1 MQSLGTI
8 LASRE
13 LDELRMI
20 ATLWGV
26 EPPRDT
32 GLAALNRLEN
42 GIRDPISSRFVWEK
56 LDDDE
61 RRVLSAILGPSAR
74 NWCLL
79 EQLPEKTKRDSL
91 ELRPVI
97 DRLKRRR
104 LVFEELAKIQGTE
117 LCGQRSM
124 YFGYGYSRPP
134 NTPVEV
140 KPILYVPTEIAT
152 ILYTTGRELF
162 ALQGDR
168 SQKSLDEILLP
179 YRQGD
184 LDQIG
189 RRYGLI
195 LQAYSS
201 RDEVRRAMAANLCQA
216 DAVRYALAR
225 LEPRLRALYEQMIAQ
240 DGRLP
245 MHDVRRLSGLDGP
258 NLNAALHVFEEFAI
272 AFDALS
278 EGQRVLF
285 IPRETLEH
293 LRQDAGRV
301 RVEVGLR
308 ECAEPR
314 LVVGAN
320 PTFLWDLALFVAA
333 AQHYEIELT
342 RSDTLHKRIAGK
354 LLPLL
359 SGARARSPDETEALE
374 YLEMLKQEARELG
387 LLAAAPQAEK
397 AAEPARAPKGR
408 AKAPLPAEEVRER
421 LVIGPKLD
429 AWAAL
434 DLPSQAR
441 RLFRR
446 WTTNRWWVDRLGA
459 NYKEWHSYYIDV
471 ISAREAVQKLL
482 ATCKPG
488 VWYTLASLRA
498 TLQGDD
504 PFVLRPAQ
512 RFAGEAGFKY
522 ANQLREHW
530 EQTDGEVI
538 AGIVRSSLFEMGLL
552 ALGYQRDTPL
562 APTEDAN
569 PDAFML
575 TELGATALGL
585 CTPTEA
591 SGSRN
596 GTVALE
602 KLGQT
607 VPLSTASQAEAPEQ
621 AICKRPLIVQPNFEV
636 LVMEPCISAIYRL
649 PRYAVPVQI
658 GQVSRFILTREA
670 LLRGLSGG
678 LTLDDILAY
687 LEQNSQKALPQN
699 IAYTLRDW
707 ARQYKEARVAQLI
720 VLELSDEKLTD
731 QLLSTPKIAALGL
744 RRLGP
749 CALVA
754 PADANLRELRR
765 ALEKLGVAVK
775 FGGGLDAPDEPEKAP
790 AAPARKERSRV
801 AAKR

>member
-1 MQSLGTI
+1 MQSLGSI

-13 LDELRMI
+13 LAELRVI
-20 ATLWGV
+20 AALWGV

-32 GLAALNRLEN
+32 ALSSLNRLEN
-42 GIRDPISSRFVWEK
+42 GIRDSISSRFVWEK

-79 EQLPEKTKRDSL
+79 EHLPEKTKRDSL
-91 ELRPVI
+91 DLRPVI

-117 LCGQRSM
+117 LYGQRAV
-124 YFGYGYSRPP
+124 YFGYGYSRPT

-162 ALQGDR
+162 APQGDR
-168 SQKSLDEILLP
+168 SQKTLDEILMP

-201 RDEVRRAMAANLCQA
+201 RDDVRRAMAANLCQA

-225 LEPRLRALYEQMIAQ
+225 LEPRLRALYEQMIAG

-245 MHDVRRLSGLDGP
+245 MHEVRRQTELDGP
-258 NLNAALHVFEEFAI
+258 KLNAALHVFEEFAI

-285 IPRETLEH
+285 IPQETLEH
-293 LRQDAGRV
+293 LRQDAGRP

-308 ECAEPR
+308 ECAAPR

-320 PTFLWDLALFVAA
+320 PSFLWDVAMFVAA
-333 AQHYEIELT
+333 AHHHEIELT
-342 RSDTLHKRIAGK
+342 RSDTLHKRVASK
-354 LLPLL
+354 LLPML
-359 SGARARSPDETEALE
+359 SGSRARSPDETEALE

-397 AAEPARAPKGR
+397 AAEPAKTPKGR
-408 AKAPLPAEEVRER
+408 AKSALPVEESKGR

-434 DLPSQAR
+434 DLAGQAR
-441 RLFRR
+441 RVFRR
-446 WTTNRWWVDRLGA
+446 WTTDRWWVDRMGA
-459 NYKEWHSYYIDV
+459 NYKEWYSYYIDV
-471 ISAREAVQKLL
+471 GSAREAVQKLL

-504 PFVLRPAQ
+504 PFVFRPVQ

-530 EQTDGEVI
+530 EQTDGEVV
-538 AGIVRSSLFEMGLL
+538 AGMLRSSLFEMGIV

-562 APTEDAN
+562 GPTEDTN

-575 TELGATALGL
+575 TELGAVALGL
-585 CTPTEA
+585 CAPAEA
-591 SGSRN
+591 N
-596 GTVALE
+596 GHQNGAVALE

-607 VPLSTASQAEAPEQ
+607 APLSAASQAQAETLEH
-621 AICKRPLIVQPNFEV
+621 AICKRPLIIQPNFEV
-636 LVMEPCISAIYRL
+636 LVMEPCISAIYGL

-658 GQVSRFILTREA
+658 GQVSRFTLTREA
-670 LLRGLSGG
+670 LLRGLADGRS
-678 LTLDDILAY
+678 LDDILTY
-687 LEQNSQKALPQN
+687 LERNSQKALPQN

-707 ARQYKEARVAQLI
+707 ARQYKEARVNQLI
-720 VLELSDEKLTD
+720 VLELSDEALTEQLATMPKL
-731 QLLSTPKIAALGL
+731 AALGL

-754 PADANLRELRR
+754 PGDANLRELRR

-775 FGGGLDAPDEPEKAP
+775 FGGGLEDQNEPEK
-790 AAPARKERSRV
+790 APARKERSRV
-801 AAKR
+801 GAKR